1 MRKFAI
7 IIALL
12 MVTFSAS
19 AQMIVG
25 RKFTDVRETSTFRIE
40 AGSSFLP
47 SLEVSA
53 AIIGESDETDKLYL
67 IVRIDLGCRYADI
80 SQGSV
85 LLIRTADGTVIDV
98 TNQPP
103 REDIRLESLCGAA
116 FYCLTLEQFEALGNG
131 VQKLRMQYDDG
142 VLELTND
149 NSGWRTLVR
158 RFMAT
163 VRLTKEHREEK
174 RQAEENQ
181 AYLNSL
187 QDIREGF

>member
-12 MVTFSAS
+12 MVAFSAS

-25 RKFTDVRETSTFRIE
+25 REFPDVRETSTFRIE

-67 IVRIDLGCRYADI
+67 IVRIDLECRYADI

-85 LLIRTADGTVIDV
+85 LLIRTTDGTVIDV

-103 REDIRLESLCGAA
+103 REDIRLGSLCGAA
-116 FYCLTLEQFEALGNG
+116 FYSLTLDQFEALGNG
-131 VQKLRMQYDDG
+131 VNKLRMQYDEG
-142 VLELTND
+142 VLELTNYD
-149 NSGWRTLVR
+149 YSWNTLVR
-158 RFMAT
+158 RFMT
-163 VRLTKEHREEK
+163 TIRLTKEHREVK
-174 RQAEENQ
+174 RQAEEKQ

>member
-12 MVTFSAS
+12 MVAFSAS

-25 RKFTDVRETSTFRIE
+25 REFPDVRETGTFRID

-53 AIIGESDETDKLYL
+53 AIIGESEETDKLYL
-67 IVRIDLGCRYADI
+67 IVRIDLEYRYADI

-85 LLIRTADGTVIDV
+85 LLIRTADGTVIDA

-103 REDIRLESLCGAA
+103 REDILMESLYGAA

-131 VQKLRMQYDDG
+131 VQKLRMQYDEG

-149 NSGWRTLVR
+149 DHHWGTLVR
-158 RFMAT
+158 RFMST
-163 VRLTKEHREEK
+163 IRLARENREEK
-174 RQAEENQ
+174 RIAEEKQ

>member
-19 AQMIVG
+19 AQMILSE
-25 RKFTDVRETSTFRIE
+25 FPDVRETSTFRIDSE
-40 AGSSFLP
+40 SIYVP
-47 SLEVSA
+47 SLDVSA
-53 AIIGESDETDKLYL
+53 AIIGESDETDRLYL
-67 IVRIDLGCRYADI
+67 IVRIHLDYEYADI
-80 SQGSV
+80 PQGSV
-85 LLIRTADGTVIDV
+85 LLIRTADDTVIDV

-103 REDIRLESLCGAA
+103 REDIHMETLYGAA
-116 FYCLTLEQFEALGNG
+116 FYGLTLEQFESIGKG
-131 VQKLRMQYDDG
+131 VTKLRMQYDKG

-149 NSGWRTLVR
+149 DYNWGALVR

-163 VRLTKEHREEK
+163 VRLTKEYREEK

>member
-1 MRKFAI
+1 MKKIALF
-7 IIALL
+7 IALL
-12 MVTFSAS
+12 FVTFSAS

-25 RKFTDVRETSTFRIE
+25 KFPDVRETDTYYVN

-67 IVRIDLGCRYADI
+67 IVRIDLECRYADI
-80 SQGSV
+80 PQGSV
-85 LLIRTADGTVIDV
+85 LLIRTTDGTVIDV

-103 REDIRLESLCGAA
+103 REDIRLESLYNAA
-116 FYCLTLEQFEALGNG
+116 FYSLTLDQFEALGNG
-131 VQKLRMQYDDG
+131 VNKLRMQYDEG
-142 VLELTND
+142 VLELTNYD
-149 NSGWRTLVR
+149 YSWNTLVR
-158 RFMAT
+158 RFMT
-163 VRLTKEHREEK
+163 IIRLTKEHREAK
-174 RQAEENQ
+174 RQAEEKQ